1 MQGIQNRPLLQALG
15 LVPGLRRRAWCGL
28 LVLVLALAS
37 FLHVAHSHDADAPS
51 IYKQHCTYCG
61 TFDRGGAPPPAAC
74 AALPSEP
81 APAVQ
86 VAAPRVPVTDVPI
99 RSAGQPRAPPYSQA

>member
-1 MQGIQNRPLLQALG
+1 
-15 LVPGLRRRAWCGL
+15 
-28 LVLVLALAS
+28 
-37 FLHVAHSHDADAPS
+37 VAHSHDADAPS